1 MLVDFVVLDAED
13 ELGEL
18 VELGELD
25 ELSEL
30 VS

>member
-18 VELGELD
+18 FELGELD

>member
-1 MLVDFVVLDAED
+1 MLVDFVELDLED